1 MKRKAESQN
10 EKQDKMIWKRGG
22 SEVRKDCWGPD
33 NRTSSLVIL
42 KSKADIMEECTSGM
56 N

>member
-1 MKRKAESQN
+1 MKKN
-10 EKQDKMIWKRGG
+10 DKMIWKRGG

-33 NRTSSLVIL
+33 NRTCSLVIL
-42 KSKADIMEECTSGM
+42 KSEADIMEECTSGM